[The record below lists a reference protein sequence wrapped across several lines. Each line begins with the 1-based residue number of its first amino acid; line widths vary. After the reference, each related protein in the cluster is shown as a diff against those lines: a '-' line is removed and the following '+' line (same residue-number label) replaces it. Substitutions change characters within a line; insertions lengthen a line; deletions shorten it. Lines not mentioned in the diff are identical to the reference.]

1 MNRAVL
7 LASLAPLT
15 LLAACGGGDD
25 ITVTNENNVVLN
37 DSLENYAVTN
47 DGEMTA
53 NDAAMMN
60 ATDGNMMMSNDAAMM
75 NGTEPTANAM

>member
-1 MNRAVL
+1 MKRIVL
-7 LASLAPLT
+7 FASLAPLT

-37 DSLENYAVTN
+37 DAIENYAVTN
-47 DGEMTA
+47 DGEVSA
-53 NDAAMMN
+53 NDAAAMN
-60 ATDGNMMMSNDAAMM
+60 ATDANMMMSNDTIM